1 MKHANTLDKAWE
13 SAARQAEEKDRA
25 KGLKAENKFFNIK
38 KGGNMPGF
46 DQTGPMGQG
55 PMSGRKL
62 GRCSN
67 YGAGRQ
73 NQPPASGQTVEPL
86 FPERELGFGRGR
98 GGRGRGLG
106 LQNRFRGG

>member
-1 MKHANTLDKAWE
+1 
-13 SAARQAEEKDRA
+13 
-25 KGLKAENKFFNIK
+25 
-38 KGGNMPGF
+38 MPGF
-46 DQTGPMGQG
+46 DQTGPMGKG

-73 NQPPASGQTVEPL
+73 NQPPVSDQTIESPL
-86 FPERELGFGRGR
+86 PARGLGFGRGR